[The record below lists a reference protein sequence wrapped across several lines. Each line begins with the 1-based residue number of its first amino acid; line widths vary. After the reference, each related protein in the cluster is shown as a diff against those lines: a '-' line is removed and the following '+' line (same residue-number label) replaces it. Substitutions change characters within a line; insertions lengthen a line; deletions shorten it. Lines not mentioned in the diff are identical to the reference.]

1 MLRSRLR
8 ADDGFTLVE
17 LLVVTL
23 IVGILAAIGLATL
36 LNQRGKAQDAE
47 AKTTVVTGAKAIEAY
62 ATDHGDYEGATAADL
77 SKIEPSLAQA
87 RNLSVSSTK
96 TTYSV
101 SVDSAAAQGAD
112 VLDRAHSRRRV
123 RPRLRA
129 ARDRRLPQHRGRPW
143 QPLVSGGSGPH
154 PIHGRAL
161 NSRATTVDEPARWI
175 TSATR
180 PATPSSKSS

>member
-23 IVGILAAIGLATL
+23 IVGVLAAIGLATL

-62 ATDHGDYEGATAADL
+62 ATDHGDYEGAGAADL

-101 SVDSAAAQGAD
+101 SVDSAAAQGAAFSIERTAGGESVRD
-112 VLDRAHSRRRV
+112 CALPGTGGCHST
-123 RPRLRA
+123 A
-129 ARDRRLPQHRGRPW
+129 DARG
-143 QPLVSGGSGPH
+143 
-154 PIHGRAL
+154 
-161 NSRATTVDEPARWI
+161 NRW
-175 TSATR
+175 
-180 PATPSSKSS
+180 